1 MFPRLVACA
10 PQRYT
15 LPLRSRAIAVA
26 LLLACTLPCFA
37 KKKKVVPLTTLPPQT
52 VELSQPPSIVATQ
65 SCANWAWAAGV
76 ETMLRD
82 RGVDLKQDY
91 WVMKANGGTLCVDDL
106 GSLDKLAD
114 AVSGDYVLDDGAHVT
129 VTAHAVTGPPAE
141 NIDDYIAALQQQRTV
156 VIFLRGRAYLL
167 RGLVYTER
175 IAPNGH
181 RGFELRE
188 LRLIDPTVPAAAEQ
202 RYVNF
207 VRDKDETADI
217 DGAFNLSISTPE
229 ATDWL
234 RRKTAT
240 PAPPATDWLREGDR
254 YVPPPT
260 DWTHG
265 DVKSS
270 PPPPAPTGPPP
281 SSAPPQ

>member
-1 MFPRLVACA
+1 MR
-10 PQRYT
+10 RH
-15 LPLRSRAIAVA
+15 AIAVI
-26 LLLACTLPCFA
+26 LLLACASPSFA

-114 AVSGDYVLDDGAHVT
+114 AVSGDYVLDDGSHIAI
-129 VTAHAVTGPPAE
+129 TAHAVTGPPAE
-141 NIDDYIAALQQQRTV
+141 NLDDYIAALQQQRTV

-188 LRLIDPTVPAAAEQ
+188 LRLIDPTAPAAAEQ
-202 RYVNF
+202 RYVTF
-207 VRDKDETADI
+207 DREKDQMTGL
-217 DGAFNLSISTPE
+217 DGAFDLSISTPE
-229 ATDWL
+229 GTDWL
-234 RRKTAT
+234 RRKTVNST
-240 PAPPATDWLREGDR
+240 PPATDWLREGDR
-254 YVPPPT
+254 YVPPST
-260 DWTHG
+260 DWNHG

-270 PPPPAPTGPPP
+270 PPPSTPTGPPP
-281 SSAPPQ
+281 AAAAPPPANPQ